1 MKDQKTKEKFV
12 ELRAEGL
19 SFDKIAQRINVS
31 KPTLLNW
38 NKELNSRIEELKS
51 IRYEEIL
58 EKFKAT
64 KEKRIGRLSKELE
77 QAWAAYEEKDYRD
90 LTKRELLLMIIR
102 LERRLIEETDNI
114 KTDKQKEEEPGP
126 LKVRVIRKLT
136 DSKDTSSADPKGRE
150 GHQND
155 NI

>member
-31 KPTLLNW
+31 KPTLLTW
-38 NKELNSRIEELKS
+38 NKELNTRIEELKS

-64 KEKRIGRLSKELE
+64 KEKKRKTKKGLSIFASKYL
-77 QAWAAYEEKDYRD
+77 AN
-90 LTKRELLLMIIR
+90 IR
-102 LERRLIEETDNI
+102 NI
-114 KTDKQKEEEPGP
+114 SE
-126 LKVRVIRKLT
+126 
-136 DSKDTSSADPKGRE
+136 
-150 GHQND
+150 
-155 NI
+155 